1 MGKHNNQNKRERF
14 DKSKEE
20 TINVLLTEKKTDE
33 SKRKARKR

>member
-1 MGKHNNQNKRERF
+1 MGKLNNQNKRERF